1 MSPPLRSLL
10 VVLLA
15 VCLTGCATKKK
26 AVSSLSWLRGKP
38 VLVVS
43 ETAEPAPGE
52 RERAITRALST
63 APVRAWP
70 SDADVS
76 LQATL
81 DGSAA
86 RVEAAREEAEERRIP
101 WLVVAE
107 ADRLRVENARGGE
120 IRWTSEPRPALG
132 PAAAS
137 EALTAAVGP
146 DVETPA
152 EGLAATPAR
161 LCPATR
167 LGRLRALAVDGE
179 WEAHRGEVE
188 QLAVEYPADP
198 ALMVHGVLAQLLTDH
213 PDAAAEAALR
223 RSVQA
228 NPHGES
234 ELLALA
240 LLAEDAG
247 RTGFALRTR
256 ATLVRLHPERID
268 YRPELAD
275 LHGEL
280 DAPREALGVLRGG
293 LGFVDVD
300 AIEGLPRGT
309 APHDAPLALPYA
321 DLRFSLGWYLA
332 QVGDADPALLAYEQ
346 ALRVYEVM
354 GRQKEQSDAVNN
366 AGVVLVEA
374 GRPAVAVPLF
384 RKARRLRVEQG
395 RGRRAAN
402 SAHNLARALADSR
415 RTSEA
420 LDAYED
426 AAAAYE
432 ELGDPVAA
440 VESLYETL
448 EHYAKAGDS
457 ESLERRSDE
466 LLARL
471 EEVSGGEESASLRG
485 LIWFERGRG
494 RMALRNP
501 EGALEAYTVAL
512 DVYRRQG
519 ARLDEAQT
527 LYSMAVPNMA
537 LLRLED
543 AYTNLVDAL
552 ELAVE
557 LNDSASIVDIREQVR
572 EVADLIRGAG
582 RTPPPLP
589 ESVVPYME

>member
-1 MSPPLRSLL
+1 MPPTLRPLLLIVLSL
-10 VVLLA
+10 A
-15 VCLTGCATKKK
+15 LTGCATKKK
-26 AVSSLSWLRGKP
+26 AVSTLSWLRGKP

-43 ETAEPAPGE
+43 EGLDAPQE
-52 RERAITRALST
+52 REQAITRALST

-70 SDADVS
+70 SDADGS
-76 LQATL
+76 LQSTL
-81 DGSAA
+81 DDAA
-86 RVEAAREEAEERRIP
+86 ERLAAAREEAEERRIP

-120 IRWTSEPRPALG
+120 VRWASEPRPGLG
-132 PAAAS
+132 PGAVS
-137 EALTAAVGP
+137 EVITGAVGP
-146 DVETPA
+146 PEEPA
-152 EGLAATPAR
+152 EGLASEPAR
-161 LCPATR
+161 LCPHPRLAT
-167 LGRLRALAVDGE
+167 LRDLAVQGE
-179 WEAHRGEVE
+179 WETHRAQVDE
-188 QLAVEYPADP
+188 LAQAFPADP
-198 ALMVHGVLAQLLTDH
+198 ALMVHGALAQLLTED
-213 PDAAAEAALR
+213 PDARAEAALR
-223 RSVQA
+223 RAVQA
-228 NPHGES
+228 NPDGES

-240 LLAEDAG
+240 LLAEDAS
-247 RTGFALRTR
+247 RTGFALRAR
-256 ATLVRLHPERID
+256 AVLVRLYPERID

-280 DAPREALGVLRGG
+280 DAPEEALGVLRGG
-293 LGFVDVD
+293 LAFVDVD
-300 AIEGLPRGT
+300 AVEELARGT
-309 APHDAPLALPYA
+309 APHDAPSALPYA
-321 DLRFSLGWYLA
+321 DLRFHLGWYLA
-332 QVGDADPALLAYEQ
+332 QVGDPEPALLAYEQ

-354 GRQKEQSDAVNN
+354 GRPKEHSDAVNN

-374 GRPAVAVPLF
+374 GRPAIAVPLF
-384 RKARRLRVEQG
+384 RKARRLRTDQG
-395 RGRRAAN
+395 RQRRAAN

-415 RTSEA
+415 RISEA

-432 ELGDPVAA
+432 ELGDPLAA

-457 ESLERRSDE
+457 DALERRSDE

-471 EEVSGGEESASLRG
+471 EEAVGDGPGTASLRG

-494 RMALRNP
+494 RMVLRDP

-543 AYTNLVDAL
+543 AYGNLVEAL

-557 LNDSASIVDIREQVR
+557 LNDSASIIDIREQVL

-589 ESVVPYME
+589 DTVVPYME